1 MPQFFSGAGL
11 EPVLLVCMYPA
22 TDGKG
27 IILHLR
33 EADGKPA
40 WISVADLLSASGA
53 SRVVEVNVLEENAVA
68 PAQEKQNTDQSGEFV
83 EMKCFETKFLKLIYR
98 ED

>member
-1 MPQFFSGAGL
+1 
-11 EPVLLVCMYPA
+11 
-22 TDGKG
+22 
-27 IILHLR
+27 
-33 EADGKPA
+33 
-40 WISVADLLSASGA
+40 
-53 SRVVEVNVLEENAVA
+53 VEVNVLEENAVA